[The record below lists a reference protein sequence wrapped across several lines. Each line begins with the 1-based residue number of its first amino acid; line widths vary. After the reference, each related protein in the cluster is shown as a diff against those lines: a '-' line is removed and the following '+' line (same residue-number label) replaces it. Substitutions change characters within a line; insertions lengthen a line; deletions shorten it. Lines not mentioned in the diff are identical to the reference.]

1 MGDPAMDRGEI
12 LGFLARADVLV
23 AQSDKLLGKR
33 EQLVKILH
41 RCDLD
46 TTAASELLGGVEQ
59 TLSELLAHRSHLVE
73 ELAQLDYADW
83 LDSASAYTS
92 EDGALARTAPAVVAN
107 QKV

>member
-12 LGFLARADVLV
+12 LGFLGRAEVLV
-23 AQSDKLLGKR
+23 AHSDKLLRKR
-33 EQLVKILH
+33 EQLSEILY

-46 TTAASELLGGVEQ
+46 TTAASELLGSVER
-59 TLSELLAHRSHLVE
+59 TLSDLLAHRSHLVE

-92 EDGALARTAPAVVAN
+92 EDDALARRVS
-107 QKV
+107 